1 MTKERPPYAPE
12 GFIFGEEGAIR
23 MEIVRQIAAM
33 KEFVRR
39 VKNNGATLG
48 LVPTMGSLHE
58 GHLSLMRQAKA
69 VCDVVAASIFV
80 NPIQFGAGED
90 YETYPRD
97 LSRDA
102 AVAEGAGVDVIF
114 APPVQEMYP
123 RDFISY
129 VEVTDITSRLCGASR
144 PGHFRGVTTVV
155 NKLFNIVQ
163 PDQAFF
169 GQKDAQ
175 QVAVIK
181 QMVKDL
187 NMNVKIV
194 TGPIMR
200 ETDGLAMSSRNIY
213 LTEEER
219 KAALVLSRSLGDVRR
234 RLLAGERDAGLLRVF
249 LQERITAEPLADIDY
264 ISICEVGT
272 LKETD
277 IVTGSVLIALAVRFG
292 KTRLIDNLVWEG

>member
-1 MTKERPPYAPE
+1 
-12 GFIFGEEGAIR
+12 
-23 MEIVRQIAAM
+23 MEIIRNIAAM
-33 KEFVRR
+33 KEFVR
-39 VKNNGATLG
+39 KIKSNGATLG
-48 LVPTMGSLHE
+48 FVPTMGYLHA
-58 GHLSLMRQAKA
+58 GHLSLLKQAKA
-69 VCDVVAASIFV
+69 ACDVAVVSIFV

-102 AVAEGAGVDVIF
+102 TVAEGAGVDAIF
-114 APPVQEMYP
+114 APSVQEMYP
-123 RDFISY
+123 PDFLSY
-129 VEVTDITSRLCGASR
+129 VEVTDITSRLCGLSR

-187 NMNVKIV
+187 NMNVEVI
-194 TGPIMR
+194 TGPIVR
-200 ETDGLAMSSRNIY
+200 EADGLAMSSRNVY

-219 KAALVLSRSLGDVRR
+219 KAALVLSRSLRDVQH
-234 RLLAGERDAGLLRVF
+234 RLLAGEKDAGQLRAF
-249 LQERITAEPLADIDY
+249 LEARIAAEPLADIEY
-264 ISICEVGT
+264 ISICDAGT
-272 LKETD
+272 LQEVD
-277 IVTGSVLIALAVRFG
+277 IVSGAVLIALAVRFG
-292 KTRLIDNLVWEG
+292 KTRLIDNILWEG

>member
-1 MTKERPPYAPE
+1 
-12 GFIFGEEGAIR
+12 